1 MSWFILIQFSSRQHF
16 RTIFILSR
24 TRICF
29 LATCLLHE
37 SSCTRRIKEEEEQLE
52 HSVHHRMGVKK
63 EIEKKKDIDIGC
75 GLFASYLPGCTA
87 CSDITGFPLHFH
99 VYRLWVT
106 LPPPPSPA
114 NQFNDFIRPLPFRAW
129 NSRWIRG
136 KSKSRIL
143 KGKRQVRTI
152 VKM

>member
-1 MSWFILIQFSSRQHF
+1 MNTFARYSFYLVHEFVP
-16 RTIFILSR
+16 
-24 TRICF
+24 
-29 LATCLLHE
+29 LLRAVHE

-99 VYRLWVT
+99 VYSDCELHFPPP
-106 LPPPPSPA
+106 LPPPPA
-114 NQFNDFIRPLPFRAW
+114 NQFNDFIRPLPFRAR

>member
-63 EIEKKKDIDIGC
+63 EIEKKKGYRHRVRFVC
-75 GLFASYLPGCTA
+75 FLFTGVHSLFRYYGLSAS
-87 CSDITGFPLHFH
+87 FPR
-99 VYRLWVT
+99 VPTVSYT
-106 LPPPPSPA
+106 SPPLPA

>member
-16 RTIFILSR
+16 RYSFYLVHE
-24 TRICF
+24 F
-29 LATCLLHE
+29 VPLLRAVHE

-63 EIEKKKDIDIGC
+63 EIEKKKGYRHRVRFVC
-75 GLFASYLPGCTA
+75 FLFTGVHSLFRYYGLSAS
-87 CSDITGFPLHFH
+87 FPR
-99 VYRLWVT
+99 VPTVSYT
-106 LPPPPSPA
+106 SPPLPA